1 MNYTNV
7 YPAFE
12 GPNHKDL
19 HTRDTDCVCRPFYKR
34 DDRGETELTH
44 VKHQPLTEA
53 NKAFGKRP
61 TWLPDEGDTEWSG
74 GGKVVIVPSPKS
86 RRWQ

>member
-34 DDRGETELTH
+34 DDRDETELTH

-53 NKAFGKRP
+53 NKAYGKRP
-61 TWLPDEGDTEWSG
+61 TWLPDEGDTEWSVAG
-74 GGKVVIVPSPKS
+74 MMPSI
-86 RRWQ
+86 